1 MTEIRLHIDE
11 LVLHGFDP
19 RQRHAI
25 ADAVQAELARL
36 LTDSLSE
43 PDRPGAPDNDTRHD
57 RIDAGSFNVAP
68 GGLGATTGA
77 NLAAALHTAIQR
89 LVPPASQREERRDG

>member
-25 ADAVQAELARL
+25 ADAVQAELTRL
-36 LTDSLSE
+36 LTDSLGELDSVK
-43 PDRPGAPDNDTRHD
+43 PISSADHRRVDAGAFTHAPDALPLE
-57 RIDAGSFNVAP
+57 AGAS
-68 GGLGATTGA
+68 
-77 NLAAALHTAIQR
+77 LAAALHTAIQP
-89 LVPPASQREERRDG
+89 LLASSSMESRDE

>member
-1 MTEIRLHIDE
+1 MTEFRLHIDE

-36 LTDSLSE
+36 LADSLSE
-43 PDRPGAPDNDTRHD
+43 PDAPAALDGDTSHARVD
-57 RIDAGSFNVAP
+57 GGSFNVAP
-68 GGLGATTGA
+68 GALPATTGA
-77 NLAAALHTAIQR
+77 GLAAALHTAIQR
-89 LVPPASQREERRDG
+89 LVPPASPGVERRDG

>member
-25 ADAVQAELARL
+25 ADAVQAELTRL
-36 LTDSLSE
+36 LADSLSDPASLE
-43 PDRPGAPDNDTRHD
+43 LSQSANYPRV
-57 RIDAGSFNVAP
+57 DAGTFDLALS
-68 GGLGATTGA
+68 GLPAATGA
-77 NLAAALHTAIQR
+77 QLAAAINLAIR
-89 LVPPASQREERRDG
+89 PILAPSSSTESRDG

>member
-25 ADAVQAELARL
+25 ADAVQAELTRL
-36 LTDSLSE
+36 LTDSLGDPASLE
-43 PDRPGAPDNDTRHD
+43 ASPSANHRRV
-57 RIDAGSFNVAP
+57 DAGTFDLVP
-68 GGLGATTGA
+68 GTPPAAAGTS
-77 NLAAALHTAIQR
+77 LAAALKTAIQS
-89 LVPPASQREERRDG
+89 LLTPSSMEPRDG